1 MQIIVFLVKR
11 LVMAICV
18 LYAFDLITS
27 GAGIMIPIN
36 FVSISY
42 VAILGIPAIIG
53 LVILEKMI

>member
-18 LYAFDLITS
+18 LYAFDLIIS
-27 GAGIMIPIN
+27 GVGVMVPIN
-36 FVSISY
+36 LISITY
-42 VAILGIPAIIG
+42 VAILGIPAVIG

>member
-27 GAGIMIPIN
+27 GVGIMIPIN